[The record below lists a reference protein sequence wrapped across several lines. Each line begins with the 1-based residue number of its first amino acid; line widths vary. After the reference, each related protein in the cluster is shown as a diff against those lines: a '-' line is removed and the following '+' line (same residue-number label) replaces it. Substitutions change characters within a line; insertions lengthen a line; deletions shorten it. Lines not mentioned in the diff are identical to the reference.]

1 MKTKSLQPEQLEKVK
16 LFETVI
22 SEKIQELGIASYEE
36 VTARNKVVAITEE
49 LNQTIEQKNEYY
61 SELREIYGDGTINLS
76 EGTFLPATAESA
88 Q

>member
-22 SEKIQELGIASYEE
+22 SQKIQELGIASYEE
-36 VTARNKVVAITEE
+36 VTARNRVLEVREE
-49 LNQTIEQKNEYY
+49 LDQSIQQKNEYY
-61 SELREIYGDGTINLS
+61 SELREIYGDGTIDLS
-76 EGTFLPATAESA
+76 EGTFLPASAESA